1 MVSKVKSAIIIGSTK
16 IAQIHYN
23 FIRENSFKKFFF
35 VGRNKKKI
43 DTFIKKNKINNGSF
57 LEKKFLKNTKKTISI
72 CSKTD
77 FHQDYLNYINST
89 NQLVIVEK
97 PLISIKIFKKQYLK
111 QIKFYYKKIK
121 KLIVVYPMIYLAQA
135 YNGYFKINKITNFK
149 IYYFTK
155 GENTYD
161 DIYIDLLPH
170 CLIFFKELCRLKKK
184 NIGPLIKVNKKKIT
198 KYANNIQLTFK
209 DIKLTIFLK
218 EKYKGKNSKFFFKIN
233 NNNYYRVTKLING
246 NFKNYIKNNNK
257 LVEIQNPMRQFFLN
271 TIKNLNK
278 NNYFNENKKVSLWL
292 SKLTY
297 KIFYT

>member
-1 MVSKVKSAIIIGSTK
+1 MDL
-16 IAQIHYN
+16 
-23 FIRENSFKKFFF
+23 FL
-35 VGRNKKKI
+35 
-43 DTFIKKNKINNGSF
+43 KKNLSF
-57 LEKKFLKNTKKTISI
+57 LETKFLKNTKKTISI

-111 QIKFYYKKIK
+111 QIKFYYKKFK

-198 KYANNIQLTFK
+198 KYTNNIQLTFK

-218 EKYKGKNSKFFFKIN
+218 EKYKGKNSKFFFKKN